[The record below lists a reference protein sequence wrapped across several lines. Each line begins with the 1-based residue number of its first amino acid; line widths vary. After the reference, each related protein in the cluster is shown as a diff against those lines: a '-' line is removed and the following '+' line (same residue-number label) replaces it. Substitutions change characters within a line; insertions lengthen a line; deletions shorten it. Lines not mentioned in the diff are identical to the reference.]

1 MSEAYR
7 SLFVILSA
15 SLIAFGVQR
24 STLGPLFQ
32 PSQYT
37 LFRNLWIGLSAL
49 AFASG
54 NFWVFVAGTTVA
66 ILFVSGRMKWPAAMV
81 PGLMLCLPP
90 YGVDI
95 PGFGL
100 VNYLFT
106 LTVPRLFALLL
117 LAPAAFVLL
126 RSGAKPTQVRW
137 PDRLF
142 TGYLLLQIALTLRSE
157 TATSAMRAMFHVLID
172 VGLPYF
178 VLSRAL
184 VSVAAI
190 RQALGAIVLAAA
202 VLAAIAILEFSK
214 SWLLYLSLGASWG
227 LPNPVSS
234 YLMRDGLL
242 RVRATAGHAIALG
255 YVMAMALSALL
266 AVWPALHRTG
276 RRLTASLLLC
286 GIVVPFSRGPWIG
299 ALAAIAVYL
308 ATGPA
313 AVKRLAML
321 GSVLVG
327 ALGVATLLPGGGR
340 IIGMLPF
347 VGDTDRGSIDYRQLL
362 LDVSLRLIAEDP
374 VLGPPEYRA
383 RLAAAGL
390 VQGEGFVDI
399 VNSYLGIALES
410 GVTGLVLFIGFF
422 IAVALSLR
430 TSIQRARRAVDEDRE
445 TLGSMGRGLLCG
457 VVATMVII
465 ATVSSVTTIPWLYWS
480 FAGLCVAYARV
491 VEASTARGW
500 TASVRPAMA
509 RTP

>member
-1 MSEAYR
+1 MSETYR
-7 SLFVILSA
+7 SLFVILAA
-15 SLIAFGVQR
+15 SLITFRIQR

-49 AFASG
+49 AFVSG
-54 NFWVFVAGTTVA
+54 NFWIFVAGTTLA
-66 ILFVSGRMKWPAAMV
+66 MLFVGGRMNRPAAMF

-100 VNYLFT
+100 INYLFT
-106 LTVPRLFALLL
+106 LNTPRFFALLL
-117 LAPAAFVLL
+117 LAPAAVVLL
-126 RSGAKPTQVRW
+126 RSSAKPTQVRW

-142 TGYLLLQIALTLRSE
+142 ACYILLQIALTLRSE

-184 VSVAAI
+184 VSLAAV
-190 RQALGAIVLAAA
+190 RQALGATIVAAA
-202 VLAAIAILEFSK
+202 VLAAIALVEFAK

-255 YVMAMALSALL
+255 FVMVIALSALL
-266 AVWPALHRTG
+266 AVWPTLHRTG

-286 GIVVPFSRGPWIG
+286 GIVVPLSRGPWIG
-299 ALAAIAVYL
+299 ALAAVAVYL

-313 AVKRLAML
+313 AVKRLAVL
-321 GSVLVG
+321 ASVLVAAFG
-327 ALGVATLLPGGGR
+327 AAALLPGGGR
-340 IIGMLPF
+340 VIGMLPF
-347 VGDTDRGSIDYRQLL
+347 VGDTDRGSIDYRELL
-362 LDVSLRLIAEDP
+362 LDVSLRLIADDP
-374 VLGPPEYRA
+374 LLGPPDYLP
-383 RLAAAGL
+383 RLVAAGL
-390 VQGEGFVDI
+390 VQGEGFVDV
-399 VNSYLGIALES
+399 VNSYLNIALES
-410 GVTGLVLFIGFF
+410 GVAGLLLFVGFF

-430 TSIQRARRAVDEDRE
+430 ASIQRARRAGHEDPEALAGIGRAL
-445 TLGSMGRGLLCG
+445 LGG
-457 VVATMVII
+457 VVATLVII
-465 ATVSSVTTIPWLYWS
+465 ATVSSVTVIPWLYWS

-491 VEASTARGW
+491 VEASTARTW
-500 TASVRPAMA
+500 TGSVRPATA
-509 RTP
+509 RTS